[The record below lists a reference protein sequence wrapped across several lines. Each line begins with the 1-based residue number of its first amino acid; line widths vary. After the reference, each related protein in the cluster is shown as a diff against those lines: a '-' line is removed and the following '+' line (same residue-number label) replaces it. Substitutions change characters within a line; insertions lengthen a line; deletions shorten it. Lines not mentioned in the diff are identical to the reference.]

1 VPARQD
7 WQAALEAA
15 WSWEEYLPWAQRTQ
29 RELAVAEGV
38 MLQVPATHAEQAVP
52 PALAA

>member
-1 VPARQD
+1 
-7 WQAALEAA
+7 
-15 WSWEEYLPWAQRTQ
+15 
-29 RELAVAEGV
+29 VAEGV